1 VDRHVTSGADLVIDA
16 LATARLTRL
25 VTRDRLTKPWR
36 RRAITA
42 AYGTRGLPDTWD
54 AFGPTVVTDDL
65 EAPEIAYLLS
75 CTWCSSLY
83 VALVVLALR
92 ATVPGLWSPIAK
104 ALAASQ
110 LTGMTAD

>member
-1 VDRHVTSGADLVIDA
+1 VTSGADLVIDA

-42 AYGTRGLPDTWD
+42 AYGAQGLPESWD

-65 EAPEIAYLLS
+65 EAPEVAYLLS
-75 CTWCSSLY
+75 CSWCSSLWC
-83 VALVVLALR
+83 ALVVLALR
-92 ATVPGLWSPIAK
+92 ATVPGVWSPVAK

-110 LTGMTAD
+110 LTGMAAE